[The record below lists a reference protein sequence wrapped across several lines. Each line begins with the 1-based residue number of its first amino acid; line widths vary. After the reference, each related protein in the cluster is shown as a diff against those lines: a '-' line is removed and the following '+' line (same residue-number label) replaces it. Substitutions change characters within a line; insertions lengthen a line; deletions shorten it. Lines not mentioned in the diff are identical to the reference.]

1 LKLKNLIK
9 RRKEGAYSI
18 DLIHLIYFS
27 LPSEGGREFRII
39 PRSGSKNFKIK
50 KMNMKKIYTLLL
62 GFGVALNVVA
72 QMQVSQG
79 TEINVNAI
87 PKPGYRFIQWSDGNI
102 ENPRSITVMDNV
114 DLVAEFYYN
123 DYTLTTQVNSVERG
137 SVTSGESIQY
147 TQTKE
152 LTATPNYGYA
162 FKNWTLSGTESSLS
176 ATTSNPTIFT
186 M

>member
-1 LKLKNLIK
+1 
-9 RRKEGAYSI
+9 
-18 DLIHLIYFS
+18 
-27 LPSEGGREFRII
+27 
-39 PRSGSKNFKIK
+39 
-50 KMNMKKIYTLLL
+50 MNMKKIYTLLL

-79 TEINVNAI
+79 TEINVKAT
-87 PKPGYRFIQWSDGNI
+87 PKPGYRFIQWSDGNT

-147 TQTKE
+147 TQT
-152 LTATPNYGYA
+152 
-162 FKNWTLSGTESSLS
+162 
-176 ATTSNPTIFT
+176 
-186 M
+186 